1 MKFIITESEKLEI
14 LNMYSL
20 LSNDKRPLQKLM
32 TCQFTSDGKYVVYEG
47 NAYSTE
53 TGKLVLLN
61 EEWSLSDI
69 LHTGADLLSVG
80 MDFII
85 PGSGAIIDVLNAIS
99 YIIEAQFK
107 NEKERDSLYIMAA
120 ITFAFVILPG
130 PLQAIATPLKR
141 AVKSGAGMASKV
153 VVQGLKLIGGALETI
168 LIGIPKW
175 VSEALKSP
183 LAKNILGTW
192 GPKISGFIEKFTSRI
207 KPMLEKITGK
217 KGVDGLTKNVVKSTD
232 NLLPAVIN
240 KVNALSK
247 IDNVVL
253 GSNAPTI
260 LSKIGL
266 SKGAKFSTPKGP
278 IVIGDIIDVEYV
290 LISSKFGKQKIKIW
304 DFLEKY
310 IVEPTVKLNGTG
322 IPLIS
327 KSLIRIFNNDGTINQ
342 EELNKLPNITPEQSK
357 KDMEYLSQSI
367 AEYEGSKGKY
377 SVNKNAIKTQKALKM
392 LGYDLGNF
400 GPNKDGVDGKFGPK
414 TLEALKKFQTENN
427 LQSSI
432 GKMDRVTAKK
442 IAELLK
448 TKNIKNS
455 EEIQSDLNNI

>member
-1 MKFIITESEKLEI
+1 
-14 LNMYSL
+14 
-20 LSNDKRPLQKLM
+20 
-32 TCQFTSDGKYVVYEG
+32 
-47 NAYSTE
+47 
-53 TGKLVLLN
+53 
-61 EEWSLSDI
+61 
-69 LHTGADLLSVG
+69 
-80 MDFII
+80 
-85 PGSGAIIDVLNAIS
+85 
-99 YIIEAQFK
+99 
-107 NEKERDSLYIMAA
+107 
-120 ITFAFVILPG
+120 
-130 PLQAIATPLKR
+130 
-141 AVKSGAGMASKV
+141 MASKV
-153 VVQGLKLIGGALETI
+153 VVEGLKIIGGALNTI
-168 LIGIPKW
+168 LLGIPKW

-183 LAKNILGTW
+183 LSKNILGAW
-192 GPKISGFIEKFTSRI
+192 GSKISGFIEKFTSRI

-217 KGVDGLTKNVVKSTD
+217 TGKQGTETASAQVGKNGVDSLTKNVAKSTD

-240 KVNALSK
+240 KINALSK

-260 LSKIGL
+260 MGKIGL

-327 KSLIRIFNNDGTINQ
+327 KCLIRIFNNDGTINQ

-377 SVNKNAIKTQKALKM
+377 SVNKNAIKAQTALKM

-400 GPNKDGVDGKFGPK
+400 GVNKDGIDGKFGPK

-432 GKMDRVTAKK
+432 GKMDRVTARK

-455 EEIQSDLNNI
+455 EKIQSELNKI